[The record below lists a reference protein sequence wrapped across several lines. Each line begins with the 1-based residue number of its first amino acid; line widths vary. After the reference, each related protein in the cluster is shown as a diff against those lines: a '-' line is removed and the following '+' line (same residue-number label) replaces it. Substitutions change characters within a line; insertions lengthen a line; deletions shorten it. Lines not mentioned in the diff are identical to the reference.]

1 MNSEQHSITKSVI
14 LHLLPGLLVLIFFIL
29 LTPVL
34 REQGFPSVFTLLIA
48 VIFILIPFEL
58 GYLFYLGK
66 KKNGDLSLKGIVLF
80 REKLPAWQYI
90 VLSPLLVFWCFL
102 IAAFVSSHFDEF
114 LLTHFFFGLPDWF
127 YVDEISKNLASYSKT
142 IIYITLIFGLI
153 VNGFLGP
160 IVEELYFRG
169 YLLPRISR
177 FKGWAPI
184 INTVL
189 FSLYHFFTPW
199 QNPTRIL
206 GVLPMVYVV
215 WWKKNIYLGIV
226 THCLMNTIGTVSMI
240 VFVMGKI

>member
-14 LHLLPGLLVLIFFIL
+14 LHLLPGLLVIIIFIL

-34 REQGFPSVFTLLIA
+34 REQGLPSVFTLLIA
-48 VIFILIPFEL
+48 VTFILIPFEL

-66 KKNGDLSLKGIVLF
+66 KKNGEMSLKGIVLF
-80 REKLPAWQYI
+80 REKITIWQYI
-90 VLSPLLVFWCFL
+90 VLAPILIIWGFL

-114 LLTHFFFGLPDWF
+114 LVTHIFFWLPDWF
-127 YVDEISKNLASYSKT
+127 YVDEISKNLANYSKT
-142 IIYITLIFGLI
+142 IIYVTLIFGLI
-153 VNGFLGP
+153 MNGFLGP

-177 FKGWAPI
+177 FKGWAPL

-215 WWKKNIYLGIV
+215 WWKKNIYLGIF
-226 THCLMNTIGTVSMI
+226 THCLMNIIATISMI
-240 VFVMGKI
+240 IYVLGKI